1 MHRYN
6 RYRRKSTFN
15 SSLFSVP
22 EGARARQARYYDWKE
37 GDKVVHKLWGH
48 GCGKCLI
55 SGEGKSM
62 TLKLQFP
69 GQGSPSYEVAF
80 APIEKEE

>member
-1 MHRYN
+1 
-6 RYRRKSTFN
+6 
-15 SSLFSVP
+15 
-22 EGARARQARYYDWKE
+22 
-37 GDKVVHKLWGH
+37 VVVA
-48 GCGKCLI
+48 I

-69 GQGSPSYEVAF
+69 GQQVRQVMVAF